1 MIWRYFWYF
10 GLRRVG
16 WFAVVWAGD
25 VVLGVFYLR
34 VCRLDLVDADL
45 GWVLGSPGY
54 CWWVR

>member
-1 MIWRYFWYF
+1 M
-10 GLRRVG
+10 G

-25 VVLGVFYLR
+25 AGWVCFICVF
-34 VCRLDLVDADL
+34 VGLDLVDADL